1 MALLARLR
9 PRDAARKK
17 LKSRIQGT
25 IVARPRSVSPVSPKV
40 DHVRVDQEIGQIFAR
55 GRTCLRERF
64 AIPLFEATHPTAHP
78 LSLSNESVS
87 CPTGRTTRL
96 HTRLRGR
103 LSVSRHNRITRRL
116 PPRAARHPRGTHG
129 RAPPPVDR
137 REESLRGSREFHP
150 PPRRQHRAPS
160 ILACCGTAEAT
171 PLAPN
176 SCSRQQGLL
185 VVH

>member
-40 DHVRVDQEIGQIFAR
+40 DHLRVDQEIGQIFAR

-78 LSLSNESVS
+78 LSLSNGSVF

-96 HTRLRGR
+96 HTRSYSPGVLRDDIGAAPTHEAPPDSAPTAR
-103 LSVSRHNRITRRL
+103 ESEVLCKETDRSKNIFRVGVSRTNADTQFSSWN
-116 PPRAARHPRGTHG
+116 G
-129 RAPPPVDR
+129 
-137 REESLRGSREFHP
+137 
-150 PPRRQHRAPS
+150 
-160 ILACCGTAEAT
+160 
-171 PLAPN
+171 N
-176 SCSRQQGLL
+176 S
-185 VVH
+185 